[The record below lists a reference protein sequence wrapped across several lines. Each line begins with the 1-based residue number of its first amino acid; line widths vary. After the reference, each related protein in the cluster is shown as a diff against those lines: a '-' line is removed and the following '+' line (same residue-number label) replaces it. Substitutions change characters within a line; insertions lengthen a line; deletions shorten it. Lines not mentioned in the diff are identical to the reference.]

1 MRSLN
6 PRTIFMP
13 ENYQINHGPVVFER
27 HDNEIIAIQLDSGA
41 YYSMDGV
48 AAQLWSMLDTGI
60 AVDRLVSYF
69 AAAHEGDPAD
79 IALTIKDFLER
90 LASEQLII
98 PTLGVS
104 DNPPVPPVQKSP
116 FPDFDL
122 KVYTDM
128 QDLLLLDPVHDVGD
142 SGWPMASR

>member
-1 MRSLN
+1 MSG
-6 PRTIFMP
+6 
-13 ENYQINHGPVVFER
+13 NYQINHGPVVFER
-27 HDNEIIAIQLDSGA
+27 HDDEIIAIQLDSGA

-48 AAQLWSMLDTGI
+48 AAQLWSMLDAGM

-69 AAAHEGDPAD
+69 ATSHEGDPAA
-79 IALTIKDFLER
+79 IASTVKDFLER
-90 LASEQLII
+90 LSSEQLIV
-98 PTLGVS
+98 PAGDASGT
-104 DNPPVPPVQKSP
+104 PPVPSVDKSP
-116 FPDFDL
+116 FPVFDL